1 MISHLLALVVGFVV
15 GVLYS
20 KSVKKDAPVVADAA
34 PAAVADGVVAVDA
47 SVDGPKHEVL
57 TPEV

>member
-20 KSVKKDAPVVADAA
+20 KSVKKDAPVADAA